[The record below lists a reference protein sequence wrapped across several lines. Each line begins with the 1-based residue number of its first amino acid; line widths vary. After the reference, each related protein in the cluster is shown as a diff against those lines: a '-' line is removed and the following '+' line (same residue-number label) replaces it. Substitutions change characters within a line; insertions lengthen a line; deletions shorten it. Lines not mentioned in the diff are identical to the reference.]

1 MVMEQLVRNKVY
13 TELKLV
19 AALLKHH
26 HHHHHQVVSYRVCL
40 ELGSVAAFL

>member
-26 HHHHHQVVSYRVCL
+26 HHQVVSYRVCL
-40 ELGSVAAFL
+40 ELGSVPTFL